1 MNHHH
6 HHHHLICTI
15 KYPIFLI
22 FFPLSIM
29 LSSHTICLTVTEP
42 NQPSS
47 IYFFYFQ
54 LDTHAL
60 RKYALAMAKIEQGEG
75 GISPYLVSQVP
86 SPPRTARSKSAR
98 AQGRRSYRK
107 DKQGKEKHSPVLVSF
122 SIFYLNLGPPMTV
135 GFT

>member
-1 MNHHH
+1 MQ
-6 HHHHLICTI
+6 LVCCEVIDTL
-15 KYPIFLI
+15 IFLMS
-22 FFPLSIM
+22 LSFM
-29 LSSHTICLTVTEP
+29 SNWKYNFE
-42 NQPSS
+42 
-47 IYFFYFQ
+47 FQ

-107 DKQGKEKHSPVLVSF
+107 DKQGAPGNEKRAPVLVSF
-122 SIFYLNLGPPMTV
+122 QHYYCNSIMVDKL
-135 GFT
+135 